1 MRLCK
6 KNFYIKANTFYSRNS
21 AGLASVFG
29 EGVLGSGCLVCLA
42 CLLVCSVLRLRIVSL
57 TDFCWWW
64 WWVLK
69 AIGTFEYIWL
79 KGTLPPK
86 IISNTARHTPISWI
100 LLILIPHVFHVHVK
114 NSFQMGSTNGIGLQV
129 HATLSAEL
137 LPPARPDTSGMVWIL
152 YTLVHKYSYIYIY
165 TLIYKFEGYT
175 HIDRGPIAGG
185 LSKHPC
191 ILYIMCLKSHGHVF
205 EAWESF
211 IFFLCHGCQILACRV
226 WGSPQ
231 WRTCTRYCTIDNAH
245 ARNSR
250 WWTYWEDTSKDCPS
264 KACSQHVLNVA
275 FLMRF
280 GQCAKVL
287 AAAMQASP
295 SNRVWMPNSVKHSG
309 CASLDPVSR
318 TSWVQCLQPSTMLP
332 CLRFDAQFWTPSI
345 CEVTQNW
352 SII

>member
-1 MRLCK
+1 M
-6 KNFYIKANTFYSRNS
+6 YINWFAN
-21 AGLASVFG
+21 
-29 EGVLGSGCLVCLA
+29 E
-42 CLLVCSVLRLRIVSL
+42 
-57 TDFCWWW
+57 
-64 WWVLK
+64 
-69 AIGTFEYIWL
+69 
-79 KGTLPPK
+79 KGT
-86 IISNTARHTPISWI
+86 H
-100 LLILIPHVFHVHVK
+100 
-114 NSFQMGSTNGIGLQV
+114 
-129 HATLSAEL
+129 
-137 LPPARPDTSGMVWIL
+137 
-152 YTLVHKYSYIYIY
+152 
-165 TLIYKFEGYT
+165 T

-191 ILYIMCLKSHGHVF
+191 ILYMCLKSHGHVV

-211 IFFLCHGCQILACRV
+211 FFCFFWCHGCQILSCRA

-250 WWTYWEDTSKDCPS
+250 WWGYWEDTSKDCLS

-275 FLMRF
+275 FLMPFLMPF
-280 GQCAKVL
+280 GPCAKVL

-309 CASLDPVSR
+309 CASLDLVPR

-345 CEVTQNW
+345 CEVVQNW
-352 SII
+352 SIIYVFFFIYIYIYLLYMRHQTLGKNASVMERGGWRGGEPRRTSAARTISSLRVLELGTYCGYSAMVTLGHIVQHRVATREVIDIDMIVLLCI